1 MNAMTEQK
9 NLWIPMSVEIQP
21 PTAMRQIDIEYD
33 ADLKALWTFM
43 KPSGAPCFNMGMLN
57 EIRSADRQFE
67 FNGGKVDIDGCMQ
80 PVEFHV
86 GASRT
91 PGVFNYGGDLALF
104 SHLIKSRDRAGLLH
118 YAHLCVDTLHG
129 RLTSFNTNAITIT
142 LIQGEALGGGFESA
156 LASHVL
162 IAEEQSRMGFPE
174 ILFNLFPGMGAYSIL
189 SRRVG
194 ARKAE
199 EIILSGKIYTAKEML
214 EIGLIDAIAPEGKG
228 VETVNAYIRN
238 NSRRAN
244 GMRALL
250 ECRQHTQPITYRELV
265 GITDVW
271 VDAALRLQEKELKMM
286 GRLVRSQL
294 RQQQEQVAGALPEQF
309 DFQKLTEP
317 AAFA

>member
-9 NLWIPMSVEIQP
+9 NLWIPMSLEIP
-21 PTAMRQIDIEYD
+21 PPLPLRQIDLEYD
-33 ADLKALWTFM
+33 AELKALWTFM
-43 KPSGAPCFNMGMLN
+43 KPAGAPCFNVGMLN
-57 EIRSADRQFE
+57 EIRSCDRLLE
-67 FNGGKVDIDGCMQ
+67 ANRGYVDIDGAMQ
-80 PVEFHV
+80 PVAFHV

-91 PGVFNYGGDLALF
+91 LGVFNYGGDLALF

-118 YAHLCVDTLHG
+118 YAHLCIDTLHG
-129 RLTSFNTNAITIT
+129 RLTSFGTNAITIS

-156 LASHVL
+156 LASHIL
-162 IAEEQSRMGFPE
+162 IAEEQARMGFPE

-214 EIGLIDAIAPEGKG
+214 DIGLIDAIAPEGKG
-228 VETVNAYIRN
+228 VDAVNTFIRN
-238 NSRRAN
+238 NSRRSN

-250 ECRQHTQPITYRELV
+250 ECRQHTQPITYQELV

-271 VDAALRLQEKELKMM
+271 VDAALRLEEKELKMM

-294 RQQQEQVAGALPEQF
+294 RQQQEQPSAVPQKF
-309 DFQKLTEP
+309 DVQTLTEH
-317 AAFA
+317 A

>member
-9 NLWIPMSVEIQP
+9 NLMIQLSVE
-21 PTAMRQIDIEYD
+21 TAAPVPEQQIDIEYD

-43 KPSGAPCFNMGMLN
+43 KPVGAPCFNMGMLN

-67 FNGGKVDIDGCMQ
+67 ANHGQIEIDGCMQ

-86 GASRT
+86 GASRS

-104 SHLIKSRDRAGLLH
+104 SHLIKSRDRTGLLH
-118 YAHLCVDTLHG
+118 YAHLCIDTLYG
-129 RLTSFNTNAITIT
+129 RLTSFGTNAITIS

-162 IAEEQSRMGFPE
+162 IAEEQARMGFPE
-174 ILFNLFPGMGAYSIL
+174 ILFNLFPGMGAFSIL

-214 EIGLIDAIAPEGKG
+214 DIGLIDAIAPEGKG
-228 VETVNAYIRN
+228 VEAVNTYIRN

-244 GMRALL
+244 GMRALF

-265 GITDVW
+265 GITEVW

-294 RQQQEQVAGALPEQF
+294 RQQQEQLVGSLPEQF
-309 DFQKLTEP
+309 DFRKLTESV
-317 AAFA
+317 

>member
-9 NLWIPMSVEIQP
+9 NLWIPMAVEIEP
-21 PTAMRQIDIEYD
+21 ALPLRQIELEYD
-33 ADLKALWTFM
+33 AELKALWTFM
-43 KPSGAPCFNMGMLN
+43 KPVGAPCFNPGMLN
-57 EIRSADRQFE
+57 EIHTSDRLFE
-67 FNGGKVDIDGCMQ
+67 ANRGQIEIDGALR

-104 SHLIKSRDRAGLLH
+104 SHLIKTRDRAGLLH
-118 YAHLCVDTLHG
+118 YAHLCIDTLHG
-129 RLTSFNTNAITIT
+129 RLNSFGTNAITIS

-162 IAEEQSRMGFPE
+162 IAEEQARMGFPE

-189 SRRVG
+189 SRRIG

-199 EIILSGKIYTAKEML
+199 EIILSGKIYTAQEML
-214 EIGLIDAIAPEGKG
+214 NIGLIDAIAPEGKG
-228 VETVNAYIRN
+228 VEAVNTFIRN

-250 ECRQHTQPITYRELV
+250 ECRRHTQPITYQELV

-271 VDAALRLQEKELKMM
+271 VDAALRLQDKELKMM

-294 RQQQEQVAGALPEQF
+294 RQQQEQPAGTAPAQF
-309 DFQKLTEP
+309 DFQKLTAE
-317 AAFA
+317 A

>member
-9 NLWIPMSVEIQP
+9 NLWIPMAVGI
-21 PTAMRQIDIEYD
+21 TANMPMRQIELEYD
-33 ADLKALWTFM
+33 AELKALWTFM
-43 KPSGAPCFNMGMLN
+43 KPVGAPCFNPGMLN
-57 EIRSADRQFE
+57 EIRTSDRLFE
-67 FNGGKVDIDGCMQ
+67 ANQGRVDIEGSLQ

-104 SHLIKSRDRAGLLH
+104 SHLIKNRDRAGLLH
-118 YAHLCVDTLHG
+118 YAHLCIDTLHG
-129 RLTSFNTNAITIT
+129 RLTSFGSNAITIS

-162 IAEEQSRMGFPE
+162 IAEEQARMGFPE

-199 EIILSGKIYTAKEML
+199 EIILSGKIYTAREML
-214 EIGLIDAIAPEGKG
+214 DIGLIDAIAPEGKG
-228 VETVNAYIRN
+228 IDAVNTFMRT

-250 ECRQHTQPITYRELV
+250 ECRRHTQPITYQELV

-271 VDAALRLQEKELKMM
+271 VDAALRLQDKELKMM

-294 RQQQEQVAGALPEQF
+294 RQQQEQPAGSVPEKF
-309 DFQKLTEP
+309 DFQKLTE
-317 AAFA
+317 AA

>member
-9 NLWIPMSVEIQP
+9 NFWIPMSFDIEPAQP
-21 PTAMRQIDIEYD
+21 LRQIEIEYD
-33 ADLKALWTFM
+33 AELKALWTFM
-43 KPSGAPCFNMGMLN
+43 KPTGAPCFNIGMLN
-57 EIRSADRQFE
+57 EIRASDRLFE
-67 FNGGKVDIDGCMQ
+67 ANQGKINIDGAMR
-80 PVEFHV
+80 PVEFHI

-104 SHLIKSRDRAGLLH
+104 SHLIKTRDRAGLLH
-118 YAHLCVDTLHG
+118 YAHLCIDTLYG
-129 RLTSFNTNAITIT
+129 RLTSFDTNAITIS

-162 IAEEQSRMGFPE
+162 IAEEQARMGFPE

-199 EIILSGKIYTAKEML
+199 EIILSGKIYTAQEML
-214 EIGLIDAIAPEGKG
+214 EIGLIDVIAPEGKG
-228 VETVNAYIRN
+228 IDAVNNYIRN

-244 GMRALL
+244 GARALL
-250 ECRQHTQPITYRELV
+250 ECRRFTQPITYQELV

-271 VDAALRLQEKELKMM
+271 VEAALRLQEKELKMM

-294 RQQQEQVAGALPEQF
+294 RQQQEQPACALAKF
-309 DFQKLTEP
+309 DFSKLTE
-317 AAFA
+317 AA